1 MDLQSKLIITWK
13 PRERD
18 LELCVDIVLERHCD
32 VFGDESADG
41 VEDLCAEDVDDVVDD
56 VVHVTAE
63 EVLNLAVDRL
73 KCSTNG
79 DILQPNLIC
88 QQNNHTACSDPK
100 FKIAVVGWNVNVL

>member
-1 MDLQSKLIITWK
+1 
-13 PRERD
+13 
-18 LELCVDIVLERHCD
+18 
-32 VFGDESADG
+32 
-41 VEDLCAEDVDDVVDD
+41 
-56 VVHVTAE
+56 
-63 EVLNLAVDRL
+63 VDRL